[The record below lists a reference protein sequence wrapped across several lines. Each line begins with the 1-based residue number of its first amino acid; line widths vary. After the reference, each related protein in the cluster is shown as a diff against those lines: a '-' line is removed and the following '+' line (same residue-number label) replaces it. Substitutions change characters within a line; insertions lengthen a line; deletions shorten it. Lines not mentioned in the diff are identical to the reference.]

1 MNGNLIVNVFNNT
14 IAAPIPSAK
23 VDIFQ
28 DGKQVESLTTNI
40 SGQTDT
46 VTLEA
51 PPGELSLTPQT
62 EYRPFSVYD
71 LKITAE
77 NSAPLTIQGVEI
89 FEGTTA
95 IQNAPLGEI
104 TNIEISDNNLWEP
117 GPAKI
122 PEDEVKALPESSGY
136 VVLNEVVVPE
146 FIVVHAGAPSNN
158 SAPNY
163 WVPFKDYI
171 KNVASSEIYSTWPT
185 ETIKAN
191 VLAIISFTLNRV
203 FTEWYR
209 GQGKNFT
216 ITNST
221 AFDQSF
227 SYGRNIFKEISD
239 VVDNLFTT
247 YITRNGIMQPLFA
260 QYCDGRQVSCPG
272 WLSQWGSASLGEQG
286 RDHLSILKNYYGDI
300 YLDRAKVVS
309 GVPLSYPGAPLQ
321 VGSMGNNVRT
331 IQSQLNAI
339 SNNYPS
345 IPKLRVDGVY
355 GQLTAES
362 VKKFQE
368 IFNMPQT
375 GIVDFATWYR
385 ISHIYVA
392 VSKLATLV

>member
-14 IAAPIPSAK
+14 IATPISSAM
-23 VDIFQ
+23 VDIFEN
-28 DGKQVESLTTNI
+28 GKQIESLTTNI

-46 VTLEA
+46 VALNA

-77 NSAPLTIQGVEI
+77 NAAPLTINGVEI

-95 IQNAPLGEI
+95 IQNAPLGEL
-104 TNIEISDNNLWEP
+104 TNIEIRDNTLWEP

-163 WVPFKDYI
+163 WVPFKEYI

-239 VVDNLFTT
+239 VVDTLFTT

-300 YLDRAKVVS
+300 YLDRARVVS
-309 GVPLSYPGAPLQ
+309 GVPLSFPGETLQ
-321 VGSMGNNVRT
+321 IGSMGNNVRT
-331 IQSQLNAI
+331 IQNQLNAI

-362 VKKFQE
+362 VRKFQE

-375 GIVDFATWYR
+375 GVVDFATWYR